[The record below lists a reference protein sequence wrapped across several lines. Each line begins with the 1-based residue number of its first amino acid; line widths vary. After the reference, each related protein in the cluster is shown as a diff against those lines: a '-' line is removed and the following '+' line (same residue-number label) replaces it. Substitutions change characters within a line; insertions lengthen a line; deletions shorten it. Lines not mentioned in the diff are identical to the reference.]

1 MTALDQHRELNADES
16 KITEIEKRIESSGV
30 EFIYYQVVTLSGRVL
45 SKVVPARHLRRNL
58 QKGVLLHRT
67 AITDLQA
74 NRAGD
79 LLGGG
84 ASSPEF
90 NAVPDI
96 DTFAVLPWDTTV
108 ARFFCTLYEPDHRP
122 GIGGAPFGA
131 DARGVLKRTHAEFTE
146 ATGLVLKTG
155 CEPEMSWTGPGLDVN
170 VRPDASPAYHFEQ
183 LERMRPIY
191 QSLIRYSQALGLD
204 MIEGDYEDSGQ
215 LELNW
220 MFDRAELTADRLIT
234 YRLICKQV
242 AREHG
247 VTASFMPKPAMG
259 TMGNGCHHNL
269 SLWKGD
275 ENALEDGSTKL
286 HLTQLGRNAL
296 AGLLHHAAGSMIVM
310 GQTVN
315 SYKRYW
321 DIGQFAPTKI
331 DWGMDD
337 KTCTVRLPAVGRLEY
352 KLPDAS
358 VNPYLSHTLLL
369 AAMRDGIDN
378 LLPLDGVQFP
388 VLPKTLGEAIDA
400 FADNKQM
407 RTAFPAEL
415 ADLLIDYK
423 SDEWARFCGAVTDW
437 EHMMYSEAMP

>member
-1 MTALDQHRELNADES
+1 MTALDTHREQNADEA
-16 KITEIEKRIESSGV
+16 KIVEIEKQIEAAGV
-30 EFIYYQVVTLSGRVL
+30 EFIYYQVVTVSGRVL

-58 QKGVLLHRT
+58 HKGVLLHRT
-67 AITDLQA
+67 GIADLQA

-79 LLGGG
+79 LMGGG
-84 ASSPEF
+84 AGAAEF

-96 DTFAVLPWDTTV
+96 DTFQVLPWDTSL
-108 ARFFCTLYEPDHRP
+108 ARFFCTLFEPDHRV
-122 GIGGAPFGA
+122 GNGGSPFDA
-131 DARGVLKRTHAEFTE
+131 DARGVLKRTHAEFTQ

-155 CEPEMSWTGPGLDVN
+155 CEPEMTWTGPGLEVH

-191 QSLIRYSQALGLD
+191 QSLIRYSQAMGLD

-220 MFDRAELTADRLIT
+220 MFDRAELTADRLMT

-269 SLWKGD
+269 SLWDG
-275 ENALEDGSTKL
+275 EANALEDGSSEL
-286 HLTQLGRNAL
+286 HLTPIGRDAL

-369 AAMRDGIDN
+369 AAMRDGIDRK
-378 LLPLDGVQFP
+378 LPLDNTEFP
-388 VLPKTLGEAIDA
+388 ALPKTLWDAIGA
-400 FADNKQM
+400 FEQDKEM
-407 RTAFPAEL
+407 RSAFPTGL
-415 ADLLIDYK
+415 SDLLIEAK
-423 SDEWARFCGAVTDW
+423 TDEWARFCGAVTDW
-437 EHMMYSEAMP
+437 EHMMYSEATP